1 LKRYENVT
9 LKKVSEQVF
18 QTFRTP
24 PIGDLKDILHRIKVK
39 LYPNYLPGAEGSY
52 IARTD
57 NEATLSVED
66 VCTALKNRGG
76 YQGKF
81 SVLTDIVKQYLD
93 ELIYQLCDGYAVST
107 GYFSI
112 HPNIGG
118 TFSSTKDTY
127 DPKRH
132 PITFRFRTQRALRAL
147 IPTIAVEGLGL
158 ADTSGYIAE
167 FFDFDEQS
175 SNALYSPGDQFAI
188 TGDKIKLAGDAPDIG
203 VYFVPVEDPAKAV
216 KLKRRAENS
225 HSKITGIAPKTGYQ
239 RVRIEIRTQ
248 YSGSGSKM
256 LKAPRTIVS
265 GFILEEM

>member
-1 LKRYENVT
+1 MA
-9 LKKVSEQVF
+9 
-18 QTFRTP
+18 
-24 PIGDLKDILHRIKVK
+24 IGDLKDILHRIKVK
-39 LYPNYLPGAEGSY
+39 LYPNYLPGGEGLY

-93 ELIYQLCDGYAVST
+93 ELVYQLCDGYAVST

-118 TFSSTKDTY
+118 TFTSNKDSY

-132 PITFRFRTQRALRAL
+132 PITFRFHTQKALRAL

-167 FFDFDEQS
+167 FHDYDENS
-175 SNALYSPGDQFAI
+175 TNTLYVPGDQFMI
-188 TGDKIKLAGDAPDIG
+188 TGDKIKLAGNNPEVG
-203 VYFVPVEDPAKAV
+203 VYFVPVDDPSKAV

-225 HSKITGIAPKTGYQ
+225 ASKITGIAPETGFQ

-248 YSGSGSKM
+248 YAGSSGIL
-256 LKAPRTIVS
+256 LKAVRTIAS